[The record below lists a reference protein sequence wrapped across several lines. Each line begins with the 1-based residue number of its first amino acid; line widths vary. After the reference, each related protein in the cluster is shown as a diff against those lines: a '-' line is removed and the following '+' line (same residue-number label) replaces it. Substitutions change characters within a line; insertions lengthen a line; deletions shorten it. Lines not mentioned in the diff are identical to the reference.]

1 MQQDFKPIMIPGG
14 RNLLDFVGSGTWQ
27 INLTF
32 WTFIRFIIDVIAFSK
47 HFPVSDTSNKFESAW
62 KNGI

>member
-1 MQQDFKPIMIPGG
+1 MQQDFKPIMMPGG

-32 WTFIRFIIDVIAFSK
+32 WTFIRFIIDVIAF
-47 HFPVSDTSNKFESAW
+47 
-62 KNGI
+62 